1 MCLSATSEDSGKEQ
15 GQRTPSGCLFSHW
28 VSGQHRWMEPE
39 HAAKQAG
46 IPTASGQEA
55 GSTWPER
62 FRKGPSITMTPLASK
77 VSLLWSSR
85 PDPWPHLHQQD
96 VFLAVDS

>member
-15 GQRTPSGCLFSHW
+15 GQGTPSGCLFSHW

-46 IPTASGQEA
+46 IPSVSGQGA
-55 GSTWPER
+55 GSTMARDPG
-62 FRKGPSITMTPLASK
+62 KGLQSP
-77 VSLLWSSR
+77 
-85 PDPWPHLHQQD
+85 
-96 VFLAVDS
+96 